1 MKLEYS
7 YIKDCS
13 EYKKFDNQID
23 KGLGIY
29 TGIVHKGWVPEYI
42 KPDITEY
49 TKRFYVKDQYPGYTR
64 VGNSTLDC

>member
-13 EYKKFDNQID
+13 EYTEID

-29 TGIVHKGWVPEYI
+29 TGIVHKEWVPEYI

-49 TKRFYVKDQYPGYTR
+49 TKRFYIKNQYPGYTR